1 MKFFLFIK
9 NIKMRKKKISIL
21 KSRKS
26 FKKTYDEM
34 MNCKDEIKKN
44 EFLLKIF
51 PFINQYNHALSINDN
66 DLVDKFE
73 NKLDKLLN
81 ESGEYIYEDI
91 DMCKKC
97 NVYFNEVRD
106 EDYCPSCGIVSNNLK
121 FVITQKE
128 INRTGYTITSKV
140 SYDKIN
146 HLNNLLKRF
155 QSQEHKQIPENVM
168 HDIVEELKKRRIT
181 DFSKLNIKNIKEIL
195 KKLKYN
201 IYYNNSISILNKLNN
216 RTNFI
221 ISHELNE
228 KINKMF
234 LKIEEPWLK
243 YKNDNRK
250 NNLSFYYVLHK
261 FFQILEL
268 DDYME
273 FFPLLKSHERL
284 RQHDVVFKKIIEDL
298 QKTDTEFKW
307 FFKPSL

>member
-1 MKFFLFIK
+1 
-9 NIKMRKKKISIL
+9 MRKKKISIL

>member
-1 MKFFLFIK
+1 
-9 NIKMRKKKISIL
+9 MRRKKISIL

-26 FKKTYDEM
+26 FRKTYDEI
-34 MNCKDEIKKN
+34 MNSKDEIKKS

-73 NKLDKLLN
+73 TIMDKLLN
-81 ESGEYIYEDI
+81 ESGEYVYDNI
-91 DMCKKC
+91 DVCKKC
-97 NVYFNEVRD
+97 NIHFNEVKD

-155 QSQEHKQIPENVM
+155 QSQEHRQIPENVM
-168 HDIVEELKKRRIT
+168 YDIVEELKKRRIS

-201 IYYNNSISILNKLNN
+201 TYYNNSISILNKLNN

-243 YKNDNRK
+243 YKNNDRK
-250 NNLSFYYVLHK
+250 NNLSFYYILHK

-268 DDYME
+268 DEYME